1 MEELSGLT
9 PDFERDA
16 SHHADIRLHSGRHEF
31 LAVRLLFCG
40 SLVVPPSR
48 VVLFRLVSSTS
59 KRSTQVVR
67 FRHCRLGEI
76 GQHEVDHTRPQVISA
91 RLKAHG
97 TIHYW
102 KDFSGGRH

>member
-59 KRSTQVVR
+59 KRSTQVVS
-67 FRHCRLGEI
+67 FR
-76 GQHEVDHTRPQVISA
+76 QHDVDHTRPQIISA

-102 KDFSGGRH
+102 EDFSGGRH